1 MFKKT
6 ILMLLASLLLS
17 AAVAAHGGHSHI
29 VGTIKTIDGDHLT
42 IQTIQGK
49 DVMIMINHET
59 KFVRKN
65 AKASREDL
73 KVGARVAVEAGSKKE
88 MKDMLVATKI
98 RFGASEAKNNQ
109 KTQSAKPD
117 SAKHKH

>member
-6 ILMLLASLLLS
+6 ILMLFASLLLS
-17 AAVAAHGGHSHI
+17 AAVVAHSGHSHI
-29 VGTIKTIDGDHLT
+29 VGTIKTIDGDHVT
-42 IQTIQGK
+42 IQTTKGK
-49 DVMIMINHET
+49 DVMIMINNET

-73 KVGARVAVEAGSKKE
+73 KVGVRLAVEAGSKKE

-98 RFGASEAKNNQ
+98 RFGAAGASNKS
-109 KTQSAKPD
+109 K
-117 SAKHKH
+117 